1 MWTVVLGEFDRSG
14 DTLRLAARVVDVA
27 TGKQVDLARGS
38 RHRAGDEV
46 RPLFDQLAAQLLD
59 ISGAPQGERVGLA
72 QATTRSVE
80 AYRAYLAGDGAL
92 NHWNLPAAE
101 ASLRKA
107 IAADSTFGLAYY
119 KLAVTRGWMLAQRT
133 RSAPT
138 RSRAPSLYA
147 TQLPVREQTMIHAYR
162 TFIQG
167 ANADARRLY
176 EELLARESRRP
187 RRLVRPGR
195 RLVPR

>member
-27 TGKQVDLARGS
+27 SGKQVDLARVEAP
-38 RHRAGDEV
+38 AGDEV

-92 NHWNLPAAE
+92 NHWDLPAAE

-119 KLAVTRGWMLAQRT
+119 KLAVTRGWMHGGED
-133 RSAPT
+133 S
-138 RSRAPSLYA
+138 
-147 TQLPVREQTMIHAYR
+147 I
-162 TFIQG
+162 G
-167 ANADARRLY
+167 ANAIARAEAY
-176 EELLARESRRP
+176 CQSVAGARADDDPRVPHLHPGRQRRCAPAVPGTAGKESRRP
-187 RRLVRPGR
+187 RRLVWSGR